1 MPFLKVGDLNMH
13 YHVRGKGPP
22 LVLIMGLSGDL
33 TWWERLAALLD
44 THFRLVLFDNR
55 GAGLTDKPEEKYSI
69 GLFAS
74 DTIGLMDALGV
85 SRAHV
90 FGVSMGGMIAQEVAL
105 RYPGR
110 VERLALGCTHS
121 GGQGFI
127 MPSPEAIQKMTLT
140 RGKSH
145 EEIGRQIISILFS
158 PSFQV
163 RDPQCIETMVER
175 YVRNPPERKAF
186 TNQFWALIGHNCY
199 DRLQEIR
206 KSTLLLTGDE
216 DVLVPP
222 DNSRVI
228 ESRIPGSR
236 LVILPGA
243 GHAFFIEDPEGTAQH
258 MIQHFLD
265 SEREIPHP
273 SRADP

>member
-85 SRAHV
+85 SRAHM

-140 RGKSH
+140 RPGEVPRGDRPADHLHPVQPLFPGQGSAVH
-145 EEIGRQIISILFS
+145 RDHGRTICAQ
-158 PSFQV
+158 PS
-163 RDPQCIETMVER
+163 
-175 YVRNPPERKAF
+175 
-186 TNQFWALIGHNCY
+186 
-199 DRLQEIR
+199 
-206 KSTLLLTGDE
+206 
-216 DVLVPP
+216 
-222 DNSRVI
+222 
-228 ESRIPGSR
+228 
-236 LVILPGA
+236 
-243 GHAFFIEDPEGTAQH
+243 
-258 MIQHFLD
+258 
-265 SEREIPHP
+265 
-273 SRADP
+273 